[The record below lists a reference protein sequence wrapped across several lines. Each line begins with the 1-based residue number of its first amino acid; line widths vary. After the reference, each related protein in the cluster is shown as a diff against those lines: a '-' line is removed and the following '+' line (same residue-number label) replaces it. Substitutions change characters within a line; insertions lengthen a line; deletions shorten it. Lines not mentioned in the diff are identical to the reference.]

1 MIPDLDLSTDRC
13 VAAPPHAHVHE
24 SRGYLQARLS
34 ALSKLLRE
42 EAPRSLTLAEYAA
55 LVPRKTPAGCP
66 QNHIRGKIVRA
77 LNEAGFT
84 VGGKRCT

>member
-1 MIPDLDLSTDRC
+1 MPDDVDLPLDRC
-13 VAAPPHAHVHE
+13 DVLTAAHTHE

-42 EAPRSLTLAEYAA
+42 EAPRDLTRVEVAA
-55 LVPRKTPAGCP
+55 IIPGKAPAGCP
-66 QNHIRGKIVRA
+66 QNRVRGRILRA
-77 LNEAGFT
+77 LNDAGFT